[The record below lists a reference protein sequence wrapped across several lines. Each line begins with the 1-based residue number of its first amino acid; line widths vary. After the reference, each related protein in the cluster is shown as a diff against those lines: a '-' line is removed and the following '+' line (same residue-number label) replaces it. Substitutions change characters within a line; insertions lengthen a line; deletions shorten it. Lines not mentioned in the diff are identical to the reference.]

1 MRMRW
6 VLVLTSLVL
15 VACAGGSVDG
25 AASFEAPLDLRAEVS
40 KEQVQLLEPFDLR
53 LYLYRDK
60 DLEVDFWPAVPEG
73 FDGTVHEQGRR
84 ETRTGEVLEYLVTLR
99 PVQLG
104 ELTIPAYTATAGEQ
118 QASSGEILIQVASI
132 LGEDADLAAIEAPA
146 PLFPPRAHYLPW
158 ILGAV
163 GLLLVALVLVWFLRR
178 PRSVLLATEMPLPP
192 HVKAL
197 RALARLK
204 GTPRQTEAEV
214 EAFYV
219 QVSQVLRVYLEER
232 FGLHAPER
240 TTEEFLAE
248 IEQGD
253 TLTGDTLTGEPL
265 TGEPLTGEPLTGEQ
279 RQSLRRFLE
288 QCDLVK
294 FARLIPDNR
303 VHDQTFQIAMA
314 FVEQTRPDRILA
326 AQAAQGGVA

>member
-1 MRMRW
+1 MRW
-6 VLVLTSLVL
+6 VLVLMLVL
-15 VACAGGSVDG
+15 AACAGGTHDD
-25 AASFEAPLDLRAEVS
+25 APSFEPPLDLRAAVS
-40 KEQVQLLEPFDLR
+40 KEQVQLLESLDLR
-53 LYLYRDK
+53 LSLYRDK
-60 DLEVDFWPAVPEG
+60 DLEVDFKPAVPKG
-73 FDGTVHEQGRR
+73 FDGTVHEKGRR
-84 ETRTGEVLEYLVTLR
+84 KTETGEIREYVVTLR

-104 ELTIPAYTATAGEQ
+104 ELTIPAFTVKSGDH
-118 QASSGEILIQVASI
+118 QASSDEILIQVGSI

-146 PLFPPRAHYLPW
+146 PLFPPRVNYLPW
-158 ILGAV
+158 VLGAA
-163 GLLLVALVLVWFLRR
+163 GLLLITLLLVWFLRR
-178 PRSVLLATEMPLPP
+178 PRKVIHATETPLQP

-197 RALARLK
+197 RALAKLK

-219 QVSQVLRVYLEER
+219 EVSKVLRIYLEER

-253 TLTGDTLTGEPL
+253 TLTG
-265 TGEPLTGEPLTGEQ
+265 EQ

-294 FARLIPDNR
+294 FARLIPDHR
-303 VHDQTFQIAMA
+303 VHDQTFQIAAA
-314 FVEQTRPDRILA
+314 FVEQTRPDRISAGIPAGGA
-326 AQAAQGGVA
+326 A